1 MNHPLGIDL
10 APLRDAFFDEAADNL
25 DRFEQLLLALDPT
38 APADDTLHALFRCV
52 HSVKGGAAAFGLAD
66 AARFTHRIEAPLDR
80 WRRREQPPSA
90 AAVDTLLAAGDAL
103 RALLGAHRAG
113 RPAPALDALA
123 DRLEALADPAAS
135 HATLPATPHATSPAA
150 PPAASPTPS
159 PAGSAAAAD
168 AAPAGAAGA
177 PRRLELRLGPP
188 DDPAAATGLVELFAD
203 IAELGRIEPLGDGS
217 APDGV
222 RRFAVSTG
230 CDDAELLELFG
241 LHADASRLSLGPLPD
256 TAPPPAFAP
265 AFAPPSTPPA
275 AAPAP
280 APAPASANASA
291 HASAPAPPPAAAP
304 AGSAAAATLRVPVDK
319 VDLLLDQVGEL
330 VIAQSML
337 LQQCAALEPAAQQ
350 RLEPALAALQRQLRE
365 LQDTVLAVR
374 MVPMGAVFARFVRLA
389 RELAAQLGKRVE
401 LVLEGEATEL
411 DKGMVERI
419 VDPLTHLV
427 RNALDHGIEAPAER
441 RARGKPDAG
450 RLVIAAAQKGAS
462 VLITVRDDGAGLSR
476 ARLLAKARERG
487 LHAPDTL
494 ADDQVWALIF
504 APGFSTATA
513 VTEVSGRGVGMDVV
527 ARNVASIGGT
537 VEIDAAEGCGLTVRV
552 RLPLTLAI
560 LDALLVR
567 VAGECFVLPLQA
579 VVESFRPEDAA
590 PACIGGRRLVR
601 LRDALLPV
609 LPLQPLLRVPA
620 LPDPAPRRVL
630 VAVEAEGARA
640 ALEVDELIGQQQV
653 VVKNLLANCGPVE
666 HVSAATVLGDGR
678 VALILDIGSLV
689 RHARRA

>member
-25 DRFEQLLLALDPT
+25 DRFEQLLLALDPA
-38 APADDTLHALFRCV
+38 APADDTLHALFRCA

-135 HATLPATPHATSPAA
+135 PATSPAA
-150 PPAASPTPS
+150 PPAVPHAASPTPS

-188 DDPAAATGLVELFAD
+188 DDPAAAAGLVELFAD
-203 IAELGRIEPLGDGS
+203 IAELGRIEPLGDGP
-217 APDGV
+217 AADGV

-230 CDDAELLELFG
+230 CGDAELLELFG

-275 AAPAP
+275 AAP

-337 LQQCAALEPAAQQ
+337 LQQCAALEAAAQQ

-450 RLVIAAAQKGAS
+450 RLVIAAAQEGAS

-537 VEIDAAEGCGLTVRV
+537 VEIDAAEGRGLTVRV

>member
-25 DRFEQLLLALDPT
+25 DRFEQLLLALDPA
-38 APADDTLHALFRCV
+38 APADDTLHALFRCA

-123 DRLEALADPAAS
+123 DRLEALADPAA
-135 HATLPATPHATSPAA
+135 PH
-150 PPAASPTPS
+150 AASPTPS
-159 PAGSAAAAD
+159 PAGSPAASLAGS
-168 AAPAGAAGA
+168 AGAAGA

-188 DDPAAATGLVELFAD
+188 DDPAAAAGLIELFAD
-203 IAELGRIEPLGDGS
+203 IAELGRIEALGDGPS
-217 APDGV
+217 ADGV

-230 CDDAELLELFG
+230 CGDAELLELFG
-241 LHADASRLSLGPLPD
+241 LHADASRLSLRPLPD
-256 TAPPPAFAP
+256 TAPPP
-265 AFAPPSTPPA
+265 TPPA
-275 AAPAP
+275 AAAAAAP

-291 HASAPAPPPAAAP
+291 HASDPAPQPPAAATAAPAP

-389 RELAAQLGKRVE
+389 RELAAQLGKRVD

-441 RARGKPDAG
+441 RARGKPEAG
-450 RLVIAAAQKGAS
+450 RLVIAAAQEGAS
-462 VLITVRDDGAGLSR
+462 VLITVRDDGSGLSR

-487 LHAPDTL
+487 LHAPDSL
-494 ADDQVWALIF
+494 ADDQVWALIL
-504 APGFSTATA
+504 APGFSTAAA

-537 VEIDAAEGCGLTVRV
+537 VEIDAAEGRGLTVRV

-620 LPDPAPRRVL
+620 LPDPAQRRVL